1 MIRVALAGN
10 PNVGKSVIFNNLTG
24 SHQRIGNWP
33 GKTVEKKEGIFR
45 YDSEEIYVIDLPG
58 IYSLTPYSVEE
69 LIARNYIIEER
80 PDIVVVIIDA
90 SNIERNLYLLLQ
102 ILELEVKIVVALN
115 KTDLARS
122 SNIHIDVKKLE
133 SMLGVPVIPMVA
145 PKKLGMGELC
155 RKILEVAKSE
165 RQRVRIKYSDDFE
178 HAIHRVVK
186 LLEGNEL
193 SKVYNA
199 RWLAIKLLEKDS
211 EVINRVRKVAGGETI
226 LKEVDSIRRS
236 IEEKYGDSE
245 IAFVDERY
253 RIIGSIVEEVVK
265 GEKTLTVS
273 DYLDQAFLN
282 RYLGMPIFISI
293 LWIIFQFTF
302 IVSTPFSDMLGD
314 FFAFLSE
321 RLYNLTGIKHID
333 YLLFG
338 DYGVLNGIGTVL
350 SFIPLIM
357 ALYFALSLF
366 EDFGYMARAA
376 FLMDKVMRGLG
387 LTGRCIIPMILGF
400 GCNIAGV
407 YSARIIPAEEDRII
421 AIITNPLMLCSAR
434 LVTFMVIVAAFW
446 GSIAGTI
453 ILSLYVLG
461 IGLAVLVALVLRKV
475 VFKGLVSPFIME
487 LPPYQ
492 MPSLKVAFVQMWI
505 RGSLFFKKA
514 GTIILLGLIVIGL
527 LSTTNASTF
536 SFTDNIEESL
546 VSAIGR
552 FFQPLFSPFGWDWR
566 LIVAIIFGFIAKE
579 IVIGATAMLY
589 GVSEEGLSSLVA
601 LHYDPIT
608 MYAYMVF
615 VLIYVPCVA
624 TLAAVKHETSS
635 WKWTF
640 FTILYEVTLA
650 YALSLLILFMG
661 RTLFSGV

>member
-178 HAIHRVVK
+178 RAIHKVVK

-434 LVTFMVIVAAFW
+434 LVVFMVIVAAFW

>member
-178 HAIHRVVK
+178 RAIHKVVK